1 MDQGRQTYT
10 EMVVA
15 IIVQAAVV
23 AVAGL
28 VITGEYVMFPLSVC
42 AGAGIAIG
50 LLHHMYNTLDIVLD
64 LDKETA
70 TKYARR
76 QSMIRIALMG
86 LFLCVAFYFKE
97 YINPWGVLLGI
108 LTLKFSAFFQ
118 PVIHHWFV
126 KIITKRRE
134 KRK

>member
-64 LDKETA
+64 LDKET
-70 TKYARR
+70 KE
-76 QSMIRIALMG
+76 ALYKAAEWFESQKEKKHISLCFWYFFYNDWFFFFDMV
-86 LFLCVAFYFKE
+86 LFLLF
-97 YINPWGVLLGI
+97 LL
-108 LTLKFSAFFQ
+108 
-118 PVIHHWFV
+118 
-126 KIITKRRE
+126 
-134 KRK
+134 